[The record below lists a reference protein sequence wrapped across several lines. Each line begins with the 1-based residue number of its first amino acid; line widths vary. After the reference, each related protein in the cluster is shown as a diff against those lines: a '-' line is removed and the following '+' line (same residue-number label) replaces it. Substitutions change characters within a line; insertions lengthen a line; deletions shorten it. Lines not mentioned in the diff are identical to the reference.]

1 MMKNISILG
10 STGSIGV
17 QTLEVVEATSNF
29 NVVGLSTNTNI
40 ELLEEQ
46 IRKFKP
52 LKVAVMDFAK
62 AEVLAK
68 NIADLEVQ
76 VLSGIN
82 GLISVSTIDEADT
95 IVISL
100 VGNIGIEPTYKA
112 ILAKKDIALATKEV
126 LVSAGEIIMAE
137 AEKNGVNIY
146 PIDSEHSAI
155 FQCLQGRAGNKVNKI
170 ILTAS
175 GGPFRGK
182 KEEDLR
188 KISKDM
194 ALKHPN
200 WSMGA
205 KITIDSSTMMNK
217 GLEVIEAKWLFN
229 IDIDKI
235 EVLVHPQSIVH
246 SAVEYSDGA
255 VLAQM
260 GMADMKVPIAYA
272 LTYPKRFESQFEKL
286 DLAKISTL
294 TFESPDLE
302 TFKCLSLAYNA
313 IKIGGSMPAV
323 LNAANEIAVDRFLKE
338 EINWLDIPVIIENTM
353 NAYTVKY
360 KFTIGEILEA
370 DKWAR
375 NYASMIN
382 MIKTDYC

>member
-1 MMKNISILG
+1 MKNISILG
-10 STGSIGV
+10 STGSIGI
-17 QTLEVVEATSNF
+17 QTLEVVETTSNF

-40 ELLEEQ
+40 DLLEKQ
-46 IRKFKP
+46 IRKFNP
-52 LKVAVMDFAK
+52 LKVAVMDLEKAK
-62 AEVLAK
+62 ILAEK
-68 NIADLEVQ
+68 ISDLKIQ
-76 VLSGIN
+76 IFSGIN
-82 GLISVSTIDEADT
+82 GLINIATIDEADI
-95 IVISL
+95 IVMSL

-126 LVSAGEIIMAE
+126 LVSAGEIIMKE
-137 AEKNGVNIY
+137 AKKNDINIY

-155 FQCLQGRAGNKVNKI
+155 FQCLQGSADNKINKI

-182 KEEDLR
+182 KEAELR
-188 KISKDM
+188 NISKDM

-260 GMADMKVPIAYA
+260 GVADMRVPIAYA

-286 DLAKISTL
+286 DLAKINTL
-294 TFESPDLE
+294 TFEKPDME
-302 TFKCLSLAYNA
+302 TFKCLSLAYSA

-323 LNAANEIAVDRFLKE
+323 LNAANEIAVARFLKE
-338 EINWLDIPVIIENTM
+338 EINWLDIPAIIEKTM

-360 KFTIGEILEA
+360 DFSIDEILEA

-375 NYASMIN
+375 SFSSMIK
-382 MIKTDYC
+382 ID

>member
-1 MMKNISILG
+1 MKNISILG

-40 ELLEEQ
+40 GLLEEQ

-52 LKVAVMDFAK
+52 LKVAVMDFEKAK
-62 AEVLAK
+62 TLAK

-76 VLSGIN
+76 VFSGIN
-82 GLISVSTIDEADT
+82 GLISISTIDEADT
-95 IVISL
+95 IVMSL

-155 FQCLQGRAGNKVNKI
+155 FQCLQGRADNKVNKI

-255 VLAQM
+255 ILAQL
-260 GMADMKVPIAYA
+260 GVADMKVPISYA
-272 LTYPKRFESQFEKL
+272 LTYPKRFDSQFEKL

-294 TFESPDLE
+294 TFENPDLE
-302 TFKCLSLAYNA
+302 TFKCLSLAYKA

-360 KFTIGEILEA
+360 KFTIDEILEA

-375 NYASMIN
+375 NFAS
-382 MIKTDYC
+382 MIKTD